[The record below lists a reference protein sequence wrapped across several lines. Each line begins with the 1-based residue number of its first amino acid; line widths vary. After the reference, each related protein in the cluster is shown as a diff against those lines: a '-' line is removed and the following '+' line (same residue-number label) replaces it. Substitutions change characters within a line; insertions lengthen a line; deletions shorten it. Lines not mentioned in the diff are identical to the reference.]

1 MYLPFSFLL
10 FIIRISAWKWYFC
23 EIINWLKRI
32 CFPSVY
38 VWYISKADRNTKEA
52 MRCNSKWVSQNREG
66 AFLDLKLE
74 KNEKLGSMR
83 WGLWIDS
90 RMPKGGRSRAIHMV
104 ILKDMQNKKRL
115 NSTWTVMQ
123 VKTAIQR
130 KYTKLGLFYETGS
143 MLLTKLV
150 QPPIAN
156 INQFHGKVCN
166 HANANGQAWSKKA
179 FLNKLNYLD

>member
-1 MYLPFSFLL
+1 
-10 FIIRISAWKWYFC
+10 
-23 EIINWLKRI
+23 
-32 CFPSVY
+32 
-38 VWYISKADRNTKEA
+38 
-52 MRCNSKWVSQNREG
+52 
-66 AFLDLKLE
+66 
-74 KNEKLGSMR
+74 
-83 WGLWIDS
+83 
-90 RMPKGGRSRAIHMV
+90 MV

-115 NSTWTVMQ
+115 NSPWTVMQ

-166 HANANGQAWSKKA
+166 HANANGQA
-179 FLNKLNYLD
+179 